1 MKDKLKLTLGMISSF
16 EEDSRYSAR
25 FVSSGNIRSG
35 GDQPTNI
42 EITEEALSSAALSGK
57 FHRKAVFMD
66 HAGWFDYPSLERLI
80 GVTSNSFWNEET
92 QSVDGDISLYNTL
105 SGSTAD
111 ILIQALLDDP
121 ENAPDVGLSIV
132 FFPVWG
138 RGDDADK
145 IVGINYVE
153 SVDLVFEPA
162 ADGRILAALS
172 TQFVNEGVNEMPPN
186 TIVEPVEEVTEEVI
200 EETPPVNVVAP
211 DGSDWVSA
219 LANTASV
226 QMIQAS
232 GLPVLARDRLLAQSF
247 SDPKEVTSAIEAER
261 SYIASLQEDS
271 VINIGGTAPRAPN
284 VSHMLNSL
292 DRITIATEA
301 MLSGVMPAEGVR
313 PLTGIRELYTLLSGD
328 YEMNGVFQPD
338 RISFANVTTATMAGL
353 VANALNKRVI
363 NEFQQYPQWWMPIV
377 SEEDF
382 QNLQQVKWISLGGVG
397 ELPTV
402 SEGAAYTEL
411 TWDDNTETADFA
423 KKGGYL
429 GLTLEAIDKDDTG
442 QIRAAP
448 RALAQAAWLTL
459 SKAVSAVFTAASG
472 VGPDMADGDALFHTN
487 HANLGTTA
495 LAYAE
500 WVAVRLAMRKQ
511 TELNSGERL
520 GALVAPKYLLV
531 PPDLEVTALTVMA
544 TDGVTGTAISAN
556 VINVGD
562 SNSER
567 FRLASERVIVV
578 DLWSDVN
585 NWAAVC
591 DPNLYPTIGIA
602 YRYGRIPEI
611 FSVASPTA
619 GLMFTNDTMPI
630 KVRFFFAVGP
640 MDYRGMY
647 KENVA

>member
-1 MKDKLKLTLGMISSF
+1 MPDKMKLTLGLISSVDD
-16 EEDSRYSAR
+16 DSKYSAR
-25 FVSSGNIRSG
+25 FVSSGNVRTI
-35 GDQPTNI
+35 GDQPSNI
-42 EITEEALSSAALSGK
+42 EITSEALSAAVTKGL
-57 FHRKAVFMD
+57 FNRKAVFMD
-66 HAGWFDYPSLERLI
+66 HAGWLDYPSLERLI
-80 GVTSNSFWNEET
+80 GVTANAFWNDET

-111 ILIQALLDDP
+111 IIIKALLHDP
-121 ENAPDVGLSIV
+121 SNSPDVGLSLV
-132 FFPVWG
+132 FFPTWG
-138 RGDDADK
+138 RGEDVDK
-145 IVGINYVE
+145 IVGVSYVE

-162 ADGRILAALS
+162 ANGRILAALS
-172 TQFVNEGVNEMPPN
+172 TQFVSEGENTMPDEILDPV
-186 TIVEPVEEVTEEVI
+186 VEEIEEEEVEEVT
-200 EETPPVNVVAP
+200 PPASTP
-211 DGSDWVSA
+211 DGADWVSA
-219 LANTASV
+219 LAGTASA

-232 GLPVLARDRLLAQSF
+232 GLPTAARERLLAQSF
-247 SDPKEVTSAIEAER
+247 TQPADVSSAIETER
-261 SYIASLQEDS
+261 QYIATIQEDN
-271 VINIGGTAPRAPN
+271 VINIGNTPPRSATF
-284 VSHMLNSL
+284 SQMLDSI
-292 DRITIATEA
+292 DRITLATEA
-301 MLSGVMPAEGVR
+301 MLSGLVPEKGIR

-328 YEMNGVFQPD
+328 YEMSGVFHPD
-338 RISFANVTTATMAGL
+338 RIGFANVNTSTMAGL

-363 NEFQQYPQWWMPIV
+363 NEFQTYPQWWLPIT

-459 SKAVSAVFTAASG
+459 SKAVSAIFTAASG
-472 VGPDMADGDALFHTN
+472 VGPNMADGDALFHTN
-487 HANLGTTA
+487 HSNLGTTA
-495 LAYAE
+495 LSYAE
-500 WVAVRLAMRKQ
+500 WVVVRTAMRKQ

-520 GALVAPKYLLV
+520 GALTAPKFLLV

-562 SNSER
+562 TNTQR
-567 FRLASERVIVV
+567 FALAQSRVIVV

-585 NWAAVC
+585 NWAAVA
-591 DPNLYPTIGIA
+591 DPNLYPSIGIA
-602 YRYGRIPEI
+602 YRYGRVPEI

-630 KVRFFFAVGP
+630 KVRFFFATGP